1 MKRTTLTI
9 LLAAALGASSAI
21 AQTSQMSPPGEER
34 TPSAASVPGDTRA
47 LPGDDTRAPQPYRA
61 DRYPST
67 TAAPAEPVYRSDTNR
82 NWRDRW
88 SAWRD
93 RWLSPRADLH
103 DSRDGWYGS
112 GSALGGEQY
121 RFDGP
126 DQGRFVNPSQG

>member
-21 AQTSQMSPPGEER
+21 AQTSQMSPGEER
-34 TPSAASVPGDTRA
+34 TPSATSVPGDTRVI
-47 LPGDDTRAPQPYRA
+47 PGDDTRTTQPYR
-61 DRYPST
+61 YPAT

-82 NWRDRW
+82 SWRDRW
-88 SAWRD
+88 YAWRD
-93 RWLSPRADLH
+93 RWFTPRADLRE
-103 DSRDGWYGS
+103 SRDSSYAA